1 MIGQSKTGITSQ
13 IIFITLM
20 WQVHSFAALV
30 TSLGELTKYVGEKL
44 FMSQTG
50 ICLFMFFIRF

>member
-1 MIGQSKTGITSQ
+1 MIGQLKTGITSQ

-50 ICLFMFFIRF
+50 IC